1 MEATRNLYREEG
13 RSEAERLGWGWGGAQ
28 EGKCSLKLS
37 TRTRI
42 PESIRKIDAKTEPSK
57 TQFLLPE
64 SFLGGQ

>member
-1 MEATRNLYREEG
+1 MG
-13 RSEAERLGWGWGGAQ
+13 VGGAQ